1 MRSPGKDRRFLILTG
16 LSGSGKS
23 AVSRFL
29 EDMGYYCV
37 DNLPAKLIPS
47 LVRLWAGKK
56 AEIEKMALV
65 VDIREPSFLKDF
77 PVVLEDIRKR
87 KKADPWV
94 LFFEASDEALA
105 KRFSESRRP
114 HPIYR
119 AKSVLEGIRLERKR
133 LAEIKKMSDEVV
145 DTTHLTIMQL
155 KNLIAGRVLHRKTSA
170 MRVALISFG
179 YKYGLPLDADL
190 VFDTRFL
197 PNPFYVDGLRAKNG
211 KSSPVRKFIM
221 ESPETRR
228 FLSAVR
234 EFMEI
239 LLPEFRKEG
248 KSQLTIAFGCTG
260 GKHRSVVIAEEMKK
274 ILRTLGLPSSIYHR
288 DIFK

>member
-1 MRSPGKDRRFLILTG
+1 MRSPKKERRFLILTG

-47 LVRLWAGKK
+47 LVRLWAGRK

-77 PVVLEDIRKR
+77 PVVLEDIRR
-87 KKADPWV
+87 KKRVDPWV
-94 LFFEASDEALA
+94 LFFEASDETLA

-119 AKSVLEGIRLERKR
+119 AKSVLEGICLERRR
-133 LAEIKKMSDEVV
+133 LAGIKSMSDEIV
-145 DTTHLTIMQL
+145 DTTHLSIMQL
-155 KNLIAGRVLHRKTSA
+155 KNLIAGRILGHKNSILRAV
-170 MRVALISFG
+170 LISFG
-179 YKYGLPLDADL
+179 YKFGIPLDADL

-197 PNPFYVDGLRAKNG
+197 PNPFYIDKLRAKNG
-211 KSSPVRKFIM
+211 QTAPVKKFVM
-221 ESPETRR
+221 ENPETR
-228 FLSAVR
+228 LLLGAVR
-234 EFMEI
+234 DFIEK

-260 GKHRSVVIAEEMKK
+260 GKHRSVVVAEEMKK
-274 ILRTLGLPSSIYHR
+274 ILRTLGLSAGLYHR